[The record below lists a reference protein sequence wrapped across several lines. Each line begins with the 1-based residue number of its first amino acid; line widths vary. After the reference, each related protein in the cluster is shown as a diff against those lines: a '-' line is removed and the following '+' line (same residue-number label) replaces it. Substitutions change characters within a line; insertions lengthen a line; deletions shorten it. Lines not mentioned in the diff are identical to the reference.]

1 MKKLFSILQKI
12 GKSLMLPVSV
22 LPAAGILLRLGQPDL
37 LNMPYVATAGDAI
50 FANLPMIFAV
60 GVAIGFSG
68 GEATAALAAV
78 VGQFILQ
85 GILEVAGDNFAQV
98 AAEQIAKA
106 QGIALDVFKNSAE
119 YAEIVRLNKINMGV
133 FGGIIIGLTAA
144 ILYNKY
150 HNIKLPQAL
159 GFFAGKRF
167 VPIVTSI
174 ASLIIAVIGVKVW
187 PELQKGI
194 DAFAQWASISP
205 YGPALYA
212 SGKRLLI
219 PVGLHHVYYPP
230 FLYQFG
236 EYISDGV
243 SYLGDFARFY
253 HGDPNAGIFMASE
266 YPNIM
271 FGLPGAAL
279 AMVLT
284 AKKENRKAVAG
295 MMGSAA
301 LVAFVTGITEPIEFS
316 FIFVA
321 PILFVFHVL
330 AAFLG
335 GLATKIL
342 GIRLGYTF
350 SASAIDYILGFKFAG
365 NPILIWPLGITF
377 FILYFVVFYFVIKK
391 FNIATPGR
399 ENNEETKQVATNNL
413 DKNDRSVK
421 ILEALGGEGNIK
433 ELDACMTRL
442 RLNLVDPSK
451 VNKNILKAL
460 GSAGVME
467 AGNSV
472 QVIFGTEAEG
482 IKDDIKNI
490 INNSYE
496 IFEEKANYNK
506 KEDLQVE
513 FKENKIKEEIIL
525 TPIEG
530 EVVELDKVPD
540 EVFSQK
546 MLGDGFAVKIKG
558 DKIYA
563 PIEGEIS
570 VLFPTKHAIAIT
582 TNSGLEILIHVG
594 IDTVELQGE
603 GFISHVK
610 QGDIVKKGDLLLSVD
625 KDFIKN
631 KGKSLITP
639 VIVTN
644 MEKVESLKIFTGENT
659 NKKAAI
665 VKLK

>member
-85 GILEVAGDNFAQV
+85 GVMEVAGDNFAQV

-253 HGDPNAGIFMASE
+253 HGDSNAGIFMASE

-301 LVAFVTGITEPIEFS
+301 VVAFITGITEPIEFS

-321 PILFVFHVL
+321 PILFVFHIL
-330 AAFLG
+330 AAFVG
-335 GLATKIL
+335 GLATKFL

-350 SASAIDYILGFKFAG
+350 SASAIDYVLGFKFAG
-365 NPILIWPLGITF
+365 NPLLIWPLGIAF

-399 ENNEETKQVATNNL
+399 EDSEESEQIVIKNLTK
-413 DKNDRSVK
+413 DDRAVK
-421 ILEALGGEGNIK
+421 VLEALGGKNNIK

-442 RLNLVDPSK
+442 RLNLVDTSK
-451 VNKNILKAL
+451 VNKNTLKAL
-460 GSAGVME
+460 GSAGIME

-472 QVIFGTEAEG
+472 QVIFGTEAER
-482 IKDDIKNI
+482 IKDDIKNV

-496 IFEEKANYNK
+496 HLEEKEHYNK
-506 KEDLQVE
+506 KEDL
-513 FKENKIKEEIIL
+513 KDDIKEEIIL

-530 EVVELDKVPD
+530 EIVELEKVPD

-546 MLGDGFAVKIKG
+546 MLGDGFAIKVKG
-558 DKIYA
+558 DKVYA

-570 VLFPTKHAIAIT
+570 VMFPTKHAIAIT
-582 TNSGLEILIHVG
+582 TKNGLEILIHVG

-603 GFISHVK
+603 GFISHIK
-610 QGDIVKKGDLLLSVD
+610 QGDIVKKGDLLLTVD
-625 KDFIKN
+625 KEFIKS

-644 MEKVESLKIFTGENT
+644 MEKVESIEIFKGENT
-659 NKKAAI
+659 NKKAAV
-665 VKLK
+665 VKIK